1 MAESDLDFAI
11 ALSIQEHF
19 DEIKTVSKKRPN
31 DRDKE
36 EDDVE
41 LICVEKK
48 PKYSIDNESG
58 SQDNDDADLSYAV
71 ALSLEETNTAEDES
85 FAISLHQQLN
95 KDTDDIGSVERRE
108 KMWDPKSIVDN
119 KWELVDPHPNIHD
132 LFVQFDAMFFSG
144 MLTNAG
150 VAVRW
155 GPRMTL

>member
-1 MAESDLDFAI
+1 MAESDFDFAI

-19 DEIKTVSKKRPN
+19 DEMKSVSKKRPN
-31 DRDKE
+31 NRDKE
-36 EDDVE
+36 EEDVE
-41 LICVEKK
+41 LICVEKR
-48 PKYSIDNESG
+48 PKHSTDNDSG
-58 SQDNDDADLSYAV
+58 SQDDDADLSYAI

-95 KDTDDIGSVERRE
+95 KDTDDIGSVELRE
-108 KMWDPKSIVDN
+108 KMWDPKSIVDE

-144 MLTNAG
+144 MLTNGG
-150 VAVRW
+150 VAVQW